1 MFTVS
6 PKLPGLSAFLVLGLS
21 IGALLNKDYANAAI
35 TFLVAASDCLHIE
48 SSKRATKAAKGERDA

>member
-21 IGALLNKDYANAAI
+21 IGALLNKDFANATI
-35 TFLVAASDCLHIE
+35 TFLVAVSDCLRIE
-48 SSKRATKAAKGERDA
+48 SAKQGEK